1 MPLLAAVNPS
11 PLVPNA
17 PVSVVAL
24 VFDEEFTGTTL
35 NTNIWNAD
43 WNGETLNEVTCS
55 PANISVA
62 NSICT
67 LTLSSTTVG
76 AAINSNPAWVT
87 PGFAFTD
94 GYYAEARVNFPGSG
108 ANMYDWN
115 AWWTSGQ
122 NWPTS
127 GEIDIAECI
136 ETYMTS
142 NYHYGTT
149 GDQQQFGSNW
159 PINGND
165 YAATFHTYGVARLA
179 GTNNIYYDGVLVYSY
194 SSSDNG
200 GANFLIV
207 NTGVGEGGTTVV
219 GSTVQVDYIRVWEL
233 ASSSGP
239 QPTPNV
245 SVGALIFDD
254 EFDGVPKSRR
264 LASKLSP
271 KPRSKPKKTMMK
283 MTTTTMMSLITM

>member
-127 GEIDIAECI
+127 GENDIAEGLG
-136 ETYMTS
+136 TLTV
-142 NYHYGTT
+142 NYHSPLGGFSLGTIPGVWSNAFHIYGIYR
-149 GDQQQFGSNW
+149 G
-159 PINGND
+159 
-165 YAATFHTYGVARLA
+165 ATACDVF
-179 GTNNIYYDGVLVYSY
+179 YDGNYVGEYPT
-194 SSSDNG
+194 SDNG
-200 GANFLIV
+200 QAQRLFLTLGSGYGPTVTGAR
-207 NTGVGEGGTTVV
+207 
-219 GSTVQVDYIRVWEL
+219 SQVKVAYVRVW
-233 ASSSGP
+233 
-239 QPTPNV
+239 TP
-245 SVGALIFDD
+245 
-254 EFDGVPKSRR
+254 
-264 LASKLSP
+264 
-271 KPRSKPKKTMMK
+271 
-283 MTTTTMMSLITM
+283 